1 MLFRSVLLTLMLRVG
16 IISSASLK
24 AKRRYAIVICFVV
37 AAVLAPPDVIS
48 QIALAV
54 PLMAFYELS
63 ILIGSWIE
71 KKREEADKKAEEDEA
86 AAS

>member
-1 MLFRSVLLTLMLRVG
+1 VLLTLMIRVG
-16 IISSASLK
+16 IMTADSLR
-24 AKRRYAIVICFVV
+24 AKRRYAVVICFIV

-71 KKREEADKKAEEDEA
+71 KKREEADKKAEEEEA
-86 AAS
+86 AAGGS